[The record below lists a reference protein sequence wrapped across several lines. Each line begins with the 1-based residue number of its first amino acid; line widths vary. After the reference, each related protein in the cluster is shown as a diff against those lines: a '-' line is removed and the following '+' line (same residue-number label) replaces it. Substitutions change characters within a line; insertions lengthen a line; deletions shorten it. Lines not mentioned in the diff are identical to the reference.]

1 MGNIVDYFSFYF
13 RSHLYRF
20 SVYFHYLEYCH
31 PRAMSD
37 TFSFHRFCFKLKDRI
52 PLSVLLLVSINV
64 ELHPSSSVEHPCNI
78 CILEVENSGKV
89 LCIFVIIGF
98 MLLAAQVLKN
108 QLMMIW

>member
-1 MGNIVDYFSFYF
+1 MGNIVDYFGFYF

-20 SVYFHYLEYCH
+20 SVNFHYLEYCH
-31 PRAMSD
+31 LRAMSD
-37 TFSFHRFCFKLKDRI
+37 TFSFYRFCFKLKDRI

-89 LCIFVIIGF
+89 VFVTNGF